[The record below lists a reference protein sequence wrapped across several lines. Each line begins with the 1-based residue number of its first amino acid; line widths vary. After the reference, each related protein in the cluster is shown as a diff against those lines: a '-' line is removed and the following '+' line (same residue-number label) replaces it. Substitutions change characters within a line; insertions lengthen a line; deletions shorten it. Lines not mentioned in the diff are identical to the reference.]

1 MKRRDLLALAGAVA
15 LGAHAAPRPFR
26 IYMVTWRGI
35 TDVERGFQ
43 GYLAEHGVPV
53 EYVWRDAAQ
62 ERYRLREFAR
72 EARDMH
78 PDLVYTWGTP
88 ATLGM
93 AGTFDAPNALGVPLV
108 FALVADPV
116 GSRIV
121 PRLAAPGRDVT
132 GVFHVAPAAAQIQA
146 IRAYR
151 SFRKLGVLY
160 NPAEANSVAVVR
172 ALGEELRRGGNELA
186 EARFATNASG
196 EPLADG
202 VEDRVEGLRQAGAEW
217 LYLGPDTFLY
227 TQLARVAAA
236 AQAQRLPTF
245 ATTESLIGSPAPVL
259 AGLVSRYREVG
270 AFAAYKA
277 QQILEHRAAARE
289 LPVETLTR
297 FSFVVRVA
305 VARALDFL
313 PPVTLFNYAEFR

>member
-15 LGAHAAPRPFR
+15 LGARAAPRPFR

-43 GYLAEHGVPV
+43 AYLAEHGVPV

-62 ERYRLREFAR
+62 ERDRLPAFVR
-72 EARDMH
+72 EAREMR

-93 AGTFDAPNALGVPLV
+93 AGTYDAPIALGVPLV

-116 GSRIV
+116 GSHIV

-132 GVFHVAPAAAQIQA
+132 GVFHVAPAAAQIHA

-151 SFRKLGVLY
+151 TFRRLGVLY

-172 ALGEELRRGGNELA
+172 ALREELRRDSGELL
-186 EARFATNASG
+186 EARFATDASG
-196 EPLADG
+196 EPLAQG
-202 VEDRVEGLRQAGAEW
+202 VEERVDGLRRDGAEW
-217 LYLGPDTFLY
+217 LYLGPDTFLF
-227 TQLARVAAA
+227 TQLARVAAT
-236 AQAQRLPTF
+236 AQSLRLPTF
-245 ATTESLIGSPAPVL
+245 AATESLIDSPAPVL

-277 QQILEHRAAARE
+277 QQILERRAAAHD
-289 LPVETLTR
+289 LAVETLTR
-297 FSFVVRVA
+297 FSFVVRVE